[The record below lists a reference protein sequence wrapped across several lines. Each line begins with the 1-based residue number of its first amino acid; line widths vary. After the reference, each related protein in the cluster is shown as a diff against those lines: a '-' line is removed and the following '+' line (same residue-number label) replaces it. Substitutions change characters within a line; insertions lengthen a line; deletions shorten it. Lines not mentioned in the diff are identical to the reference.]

1 MSQPIFRRIVSPI
14 GLLQIAIILLTVVTA
29 VIHLQHA
36 LPTGGGVGPAGAPPM
51 GAFGPHPRG
60 GGAGPAG
67 APPMRALGPHPRSGS
82 GVPSAGSSG
91 TSPMGGPSL
100 MANLPVSLTTLF
112 ILNFIGYL
120 VLVVALYIR
129 PLQRFQHIIRWLLIA
144 FTAVTIAA
152 WFAIAGSS
160 PTTLGVVDKVIE
172 AGLILLLLLEEWL
185 SLKRRRE
192 PHAPPAGQ
200 SALQFPLSDPEQTL
214 YQ

>member
-1 MSQPIFRRIVSPI
+1 MNQPIFRRIVSPI
-14 GLLQIAIILLTVVTA
+14 GLLQIAIILFTVVTA

-36 LPTGGGVGPAGAPPM
+36 LATGGGVGPAGAPPM
-51 GAFGPHPRG
+51 KAFGPHPRG
-60 GGAGPAG
+60 
-67 APPMRALGPHPRSGS
+67 GS

-91 TSPMGGPSL
+91 ASPMGGPGRGQGGPSL

-112 ILNFIGYL
+112 ILNFVGYL

-160 PTTLGVVDKVIE
+160 PTTVGVVDTVIE

-192 PHAPPAGQ
+192 PHEPPAGQ
-200 SALQFPLSDPEQTL
+200 SALQFPLSDPGQTL
-214 YQ
+214 YQE